1 MKAAL
6 ILLSLFFLMVTFRA
20 QAETLDVTDVMY
32 AEEKINSLLETKEHL
47 VSQIDTRELAISEY
61 LSYGIY
67 KESCHNLSNY
77 YLKIKSDSTHYLDR
91 NTQLSRHFTSCAQ
104 GVDGLAFLY
113 SRQKTH

>member
-20 QAETLDVTDVMY
+20 QAETLDGTSVQLIED
-32 AEEKINSLLETKEHL
+32 KINNLLETKEHL
-47 VSQIDTRELAISEY
+47 VSQIDTRELAIGEY

-67 KESCHNLSNY
+67 KESCLNLSNY
-77 YLKIKSDSTHYLDR
+77 FVKLKSDTKLNSDK
-91 NTQLSRHFTSCAQ
+91 NTQLSRHLNSCTE